1 MKNPNLKTVN
11 SVEDS
16 NKLLAYV
23 TYVSLKTSLDL
34 DENNEEDSL
43 YLKEIETFI
52 HDELLTY
59 YYSQHIFKIFSQYP
73 ENVIKSMQLL
83 DSESDKIELTQ
94 DEIDLC
100 TRLTSIRT
108 ADVIVAEIRLNKF
121 VQVLFSKTLTK
132 NEL

>member
-1 MKNPNLKTVN
+1 
-11 SVEDS
+11 
-16 NKLLAYV
+16 
-23 TYVSLKTSLDL
+23 
-34 DENNEEDSL
+34 
-43 YLKEIETFI
+43 
-52 HDELLTY
+52 
-59 YYSQHIFKIFSQYP
+59 
-73 ENVIKSMQLL
+73 MQLL